1 MEENIMLLVDD
12 IEINRGVLAEC
23 FCREFTILHAEGGHR
38 AIELIE
44 EYGEKLSIILLDIVM
59 PDMDGIAVLR
69 WLKASPYRQVP
80 VIAVTAEAGYQ
91 LEALE
96 NGAWDFIAKPE
107 DNRVIC
113 ARVNNVLGRY
123 ALEGERRYS
132 AGVTKDKLE
141 MDNLVN
147 SIPGGIATYRVTTG
161 DFKPC
166 IFRMV

>member
-69 WLKASPYRQVP
+69 WLKASP
-80 VIAVTAEAGYQ
+80 I
-91 LEALE
+91 
-96 NGAWDFIAKPE
+96 D
-107 DNRVIC
+107 
-113 ARVNNVLGRY
+113 RY
-123 ALEGERRYS
+123 PS
-132 AGVTKDKLE
+132 
-141 MDNLVN
+141 
-147 SIPGGIATYRVTTG
+147 
-161 DFKPC
+161 
-166 IFRMV
+166 